1 MNFRLLGAMSMWRRG
16 VATVVLLAAGL
27 AAPARAQAP
36 LEWKLKKG
44 DQFYLR
50 NVTSTK
56 QTLKAEKKEAPPQ
69 SFELTIVLG
78 FKVEDQTAEGL
89 LLKETIEELTVKPEK
104 GEPVSEDKV
113 VGSSFIVLLSP
124 KWEVLK
130 FEGHA
135 QLIDKLAGDD
145 AAVRQ
150 ALQATLSEDALKKS
164 VREAL
169 AFLPDRPV
177 KEGET
182 WERTVEQPLGALG
195 TLRETRTYKLE
206 GKEDVG
212 GKKVDKIIFTSAVDY
227 KPGKADKV
235 LAYHVVSGEMKA
247 EEAKGTVLF
256 DAAAGRVVQIKSNM
270 KLRGRMVLSV
280 SGSNVDATVEQE
292 QTTKAVVLSEKP
304 ARR

>member
-1 MNFRLLGAMSMWRRG
+1 MMAVL
-16 VATVVLLAAGL
+16 LLAAGL
-27 AAPARAQAP
+27 APPARAQTP

-44 DQFYLR
+44 DVFYVR
-50 NVTSTK
+50 NVTTTK
-56 QTLKAEKKEAPPQ
+56 QVLKAVGKDVPQ
-69 SFELTIVLG
+69 NSELTVVLG
-78 FKVEDQTAEGL
+78 FTVADQTPEGF
-89 LLKETIEELTVKPEK
+89 LLKETVEEVTVKPEK
-104 GEPVSEDKV
+104 GEPVSDDKMAGATFV
-113 VGSSFIVLLSP
+113 ILLSP

-130 FEGHA
+130 FEGYDKF
-135 QLIDKLAGDD
+135 LDKLAGDD
-145 AAVRQ
+145 VAVRQ

-164 VREAL
+164 VREL
-169 AFLPDRPV
+169 MAFLPDRPV

-212 GKKVDKIIFTSAVDY
+212 GKKVDKISFTSAVDY